1 MKRVVVSGYFN
12 PLHVGHL
19 RFLKAASELGDN
31 IGVVA
36 DNLIVIV
43 NNDKQVALKGST
55 PFMNEDD
62 RVRII
67 RSLQVVDW
75 VVLSIDNDLSVCET
89 LRSLKPDIFANGG
102 DRTRDNIPEAKV
114 CEELG
119 IEMVFGVGG
128 DKIESSSELLKRVR
142 NG

>member
-1 MKRVVVSGYFN
+1 MKRIVVSGYFN

-19 RFLKAASELGDN
+19 CLLNAASRLGDN

-55 PFMNEDD
+55 LFMNEDD
-62 RVRII
+62 RVRIM

-102 DRTRDNIPEAKV
+102 DRTKDNIPETKV
-114 CEELG
+114 CQELG
-119 IEMVFGVGG
+119 IEMIFGVGG
-128 DKIESSSELLKRVR
+128 DKVESSSKLLEQVLSE
-142 NG
+142 